1 MSEPRVERFA
11 GAAGELRGLLGRAF
25 CDNPGMVATLGE
37 ERPRRLARATRLMGG
52 LSGMALASGTVE
64 VVRAG
69 GKVAATSLS
78 YGPDQKPRGR
88 ALLPMYLAG
97 LSTGPRALV
106 RLLRLDEFLRT
117 HHPHAPHFFLAVL
130 GVEPDFRTP
139 ARLGAA
145 ARCRPAPT
153 RRSCRATSRPTASR
167 PSAFTCATAT
177 RSSASTTWPTS
188 AGCGS
193 GGWSGRR
200 VGDRR
205 RSPQSLAGRV
215 IAGAAMKP
223 ATRR

>member
-1 MSEPRVERFA
+1 MSEPRVEPFA

-25 CDNPGMVATLGE
+25 CDNPGMVATLGD

-69 GKVAATSLS
+69 GRVAATSLS

-117 HHPHAPHFFLAVL
+117 HHPRAPHFFLAVL
-130 GVEPDFRTP
+130 GVEPEMQGRQLGSALLRALS
-139 ARLGAA
+139 ARADAAGLPCYLETDREAAKRLYMRHGYEVVGEHDLTNLGGV
-145 ARCRPAPT
+145 RFWRMERPP
-153 RRSCRATSRPTASR
+153 RR
-167 PSAFTCATAT
+167 
-177 RSSASTTWPTS
+177 
-188 AGCGS
+188 
-193 GGWSGRR
+193 
-200 VGDRR
+200 
-205 RSPQSLAGRV
+205 
-215 IAGAAMKP
+215 
-223 ATRR
+223 